1 MTGDL
6 IVNSF
11 LDNFKYPTEEELKLY
26 TEESVNDFQNKAN
39 ELILKDKDTLSVEEA
54 RELVKAVDQAKQN
67 LEKVKTSIGTSD
79 IEKTTGSFQPGQEI
93 EKAFNNNLSTLYHS
107 KWGVNSIG
115 QDITVE
121 LKEATEINS
130 LTYIPRD
137 SGSNGNIKKAKL
149 TIVDKDGKKHD
160 FAVDGRENNNKPK
173 DIDFGQA
180 IEAKTIILNVE
191 ESYGNTAN
199 ENNQFVSARELIF
212 KLENIGEGYKA
223 YESEDFDKLIEELK
237 NVEDLET
244 KYEYLYHLLK
254 GYDVLKAN
262 NLLNDDLFKKVS
274 SLYENLDKSDDNT
287 DNDNNG
293 SDNEDNDND
302 QGNSNPDDQ
311 DDEDDDN
318 QSELPEVP
326 GLPDKNDDQSYLPDY
341 EANIENN
348 KYINKIKVVLK
359 RVEEKYQG
367 LSYVKKELK
376 ESYKRYKTVIDSAL
390 HDAKKAITNARKF
403 LKRNNVKF

>member
-1 MTGDL
+1 M
-6 IVNSF
+6 IYS
-11 LDNFKYPTEEELKLY
+11 
-26 TEESVNDFQNKAN
+26 
-39 ELILKDKDTLSVEEA
+39 
-54 RELVKAVDQAKQN
+54 
-67 LEKVKTSIGTSD
+67 
-79 IEKTTGSFQPGQEI
+79 
-93 EKAFNNNLSTLYHS
+93 
-107 KWGVNSIG
+107 
-115 QDITVE
+115 
-121 LKEATEINS
+121 
-130 LTYIPRD
+130 
-137 SGSNGNIKKAKL
+137 
-149 TIVDKDGKKHD
+149 
-160 FAVDGRENNNKPK
+160 
-173 DIDFGQA
+173 
-180 IEAKTIILNVE
+180 
-191 ESYGNTAN
+191 
-199 ENNQFVSARELIF
+199 
-212 KLENIGEGYKA
+212 
-223 YESEDFDKLIEELK
+223 
-237 NVEDLET
+237 
-244 KYEYLYHLLK
+244 
-254 GYDVLKAN
+254 
-262 NLLNDDLFKKVS
+262 KKVS